1 MEEIKIIVVSHKPYA
16 MPDDPIYIP
25 VEVGAANRSQHFF
38 PNRDDLGKD
47 NISAKNKNYCELT
60 GIYWAYKNLEYDVLG
75 LVHYRRYFRKRNF
88 FVSKKLKNVISQKEI
103 EKKLAKADFILP
115 KKRHYYIESNYSHY
129 VHAHKAEPLDKTR
142 EIIQKDYP
150 SYLAAFDHRRKKR
163 SGHYFN
169 RFIGRKEVVKGYL
182 DWVFDILFKLE
193 MQIDVSSYSDYDQR
207 VFGFISERLL
217 DVYIEANHLTFTEQ
231 KYDFRERQNW
241 LKKGFAFLKR
251 HFAGSK

>member
-1 MEEIKIIVVSHKPYA
+1 MKDIKIIVVSHKAYS

-38 PNRDDLGKD
+38 SHRDDRGED

-60 GIYWAYKNLEYDVLG
+60 GIYWAYKNLDYDVLG

-88 FVSKKLKNVISQKEI
+88 FVSKKLQNVISSKEI
-103 EKKLAKADFILP
+103 ENKLSKADFILP
-115 KKRHYYIESNYSHY
+115 KKRHYYIETNYSHY

-150 SYLAAFDHRRKKR
+150 SYLSAFDHRRKKR

-169 RFIGRKEVVKGYL
+169 RFIGNKEVVKGYL

-193 MQIDVSSYSDYDQR
+193 KEIDVSSYSDYDQR

-217 DVYIEANHLTFTEQ
+217 DVYIEVNHLKFVEQ
-231 KYDFRERQNW
+231 KYDFREHQNW
-241 LKKGFAFLKR
+241 FKKGFAFLKR
-251 HFAGSK
+251 HFSKKN